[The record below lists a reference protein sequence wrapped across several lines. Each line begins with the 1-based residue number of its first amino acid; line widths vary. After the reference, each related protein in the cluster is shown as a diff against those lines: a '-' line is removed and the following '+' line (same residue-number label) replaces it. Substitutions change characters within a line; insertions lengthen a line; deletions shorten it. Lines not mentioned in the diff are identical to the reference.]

1 MTGVPV
7 SKKRVRKML
16 RQMESGDPVQLTL
29 AMTTMK
35 GLTRLAFIAEQFGY
49 EYADLWQTGD
59 NRMLL
64 RIVPDPTPQARE
76 RAARNRE
83 RYPDASDG
91 GALPPVEPAA
101 AELLKARMVFDLGR
115 QYTEKQ
121 RTAIAAV
128 VFTAMVAGVG
138 YRFAEG
144 ATGVVITL
152 AVWAV
157 LMALLPVGIAVS
169 RHYNAKYSAQLEAA
183 GFTAVTDPNGR
194 LRYVPPGGRLPG
206 HGNPFA
212 GGV

>member
-1 MTGVPV
+1 MSP
-7 SKKRVRKML
+7 KRVRKML
-16 RQMESGDPVQLTL
+16 RRMESGEPVELSL

-49 EYADLWQTGD
+49 EYADLSMTGD
-59 NRMLL
+59 NRMVL
-64 RIVPDPTPQARE
+64 RIVPDPSPHARE
-76 RAARNRE
+76 RATQNRA

-91 GALPPVEPAA
+91 GALPPVVPEAI
-101 AELLKARMVFDLGR
+101 ELLKARMVFDLGR

-121 RTAIAAV
+121 RTAIAAFF
-128 VFTAMVAGVG
+128 FTAMAVAIG

-144 ATGVVITL
+144 MTGVVITV
-152 AVWAV
+152 AVWAAFV
-157 LMALLPVGIAVS
+157 ALLPVGLVVS
-169 RHYNAKYSAQLEAA
+169 RHDNAKYSAQLQAA

-212 GGV
+212 